1 MKHSFPQQ
9 IAEQM
14 AKIKTSGAA
23 MPRMEEDLVKKRREE
38 LRHAQD
44 VREHYERKLA
54 RANNLYME
62 LSTVMLQL
70 ESRERDLLK
79 YVEDTYVGRTEK
91 KNCSFQSNTGQ
102 QSHTVGQDQEY
113 RSQTKKVTN
122 QRPD

>member
-1 MKHSFPQQ
+1 MNHSFPQQ

-79 YVEDTYVGRTEK
+79 YVEVTCMGRIDR
-91 KNCSFQSNTGQ
+91 KNCSLQSNTGQ
-102 QSHTVGQDQEY
+102 QS
-113 RSQTKKVTN
+113 
-122 QRPD
+122 

>member
-1 MKHSFPQQ
+1 
-9 IAEQM
+9 
-14 AKIKTSGAA
+14 

-70 ESRERDLLK
+70 ETRERDLL
-79 YVEDTYVGRTEK
+79 R
-91 KNCSFQSNTGQ
+91 
-102 QSHTVGQDQEY
+102 
-113 RSQTKKVTN
+113 
-122 QRPD
+122 